1 MNYDKDRQGNNII
14 NINSDFIT
22 QAGETAMHHT
32 QEIPQWHLDNLK
44 QQRDASASQKAGDM
58 MKVASIPVAVIEKW
72 MREGFDV
79 MRDKNITAKEI
90 VNKLKN
96 ENLDAFLTTEK
107 RL

>member
-1 MNYDKDRQGNNII
+1 MKYDKDRQGNNII
-14 NINSDFIT
+14 NINTDFVT
-22 QAGETAMHHT
+22 QAGESAIKHT

-44 QQRDASASQKAGDM
+44 QQRDTSATQKTGDM

-79 MRDKNITAKEI
+79 MRDKNITAKDI

-96 ENLDAFLTTEK
+96 EDLGAFLTTEK
-107 RL
+107 SL

>member
-22 QAGETAMHHT
+22 QAGETAMHQT

-44 QQRDASASQKAGDM
+44 QQRDASASQKTGDM

>member
-1 MNYDKDRQGNNII
+1 
-14 NINSDFIT
+14 
-22 QAGETAMHHT
+22 
-32 QEIPQWHLDNLK
+32 
-44 QQRDASASQKAGDM
+44 M

-107 RL
+107 SL

>member
-14 NINSDFIT
+14 GINSDFVT
-22 QAGETAMHHT
+22 QAGETVMHHT

-44 QQRDASASQKAGDM
+44 DERNASASQRTGDM

>member
-14 NINSDFIT
+14 NINSDFVT

-44 QQRDASASQKAGDM
+44 QQRDASAFQKAGDM

-79 MRDKNITAKEI
+79 MRDKNITAKDI

-96 ENLDAFLTTEK
+96 EDLTAFLTTEK
-107 RL
+107 SL

>member
-14 NINSDFIT
+14 NINTDVVT
-22 QAGETAMHHT
+22 QAGEASFKHT
-32 QEIPQWHLDNLK
+32 QEIPQWHLDHLK
-44 QQRDASASQKAGDM
+44 QQRNASANEKIGDM

-79 MRDKNITAKEI
+79 MRDKNITAKDI

-96 ENLDAFLTTEK
+96 EDLGAFLTTEK
-107 RL
+107 SL

>member
-14 NINSDFIT
+14 NINTDVVT
-22 QAGETAMHHT
+22 QAGETAFKHT

-44 QQRDASASQKAGDM
+44 QQRDASATQKTGDM

-79 MRDKNITAKEI
+79 MRDKNITAKDI

-96 ENLDAFLTTEK
+96 EDLGAFLTTEK
-107 RL
+107 SL